1 MTSST
6 DSGLA
11 EDVPSP
17 DAAPAPKTVFGACL
31 ARVANFGQYARIHSS
46 SDLIFH
52 RATADGDLVQLFG
65 VDLNVVLQ
73 AAGAWMELMPLLDGG
88 LAEGSR
94 IALDRIG
101 AYGEKFDAARRDGR
115 WHRGAVVSSIDD
127 AVLDFTDVAHVAFL
141 LDFVDQVAKRN
152 QITAA
157 PPAPSAFNDAML
169 DRIEI
174 IYREMPDADLEA
186 YVKRARLIWPEIT
199 SGVVT
204 EALSALAL
212 RASFNAPQVTES
224 AS

>member
-52 RATADGDLVQLFG
+52 RATAG
-65 VDLNVVLQ
+65 VDLNVVLH

-174 IYREMPDADLEA
+174 
-186 YVKRARLIWPEIT
+186 
-199 SGVVT
+199 
-204 EALSALAL
+204 
-212 RASFNAPQVTES
+212 
-224 AS
+224 